1 LASDSY
7 IELPIS
13 GQCYILLRSSTG
25 VRSSHSGGGGMVTET
40 TAVIEA
46 FRLPKLGSLFYRP
59 TPHKSY
65 IDVCLTR
72 TERDTWFTNHVYDDQ
87 AKTPAGRS
95 PCTHNG
101 DKNNRQTEAL
111 SPPGSQF
118 KPELKQA
125 LSARIGG

>member
-1 LASDSY
+1 
-7 IELPIS
+7 
-13 GQCYILLRSSTG
+13 
-25 VRSSHSGGGGMVTET
+25 MVTESWTSGFVTAWVRT

-72 TERDTWFTNHVYDDQ
+72 TERGTWFTNHVYDDL

-95 PCTHNG
+95 SCTRRKEH
-101 DKNNRQTEAL
+101 R
-111 SPPGSQF
+111 
-118 KPELKQA
+118 
-125 LSARIGG
+125 